1 MAFFKDNGGNEWP
14 VEFDAFLL
22 DDTRKET
29 GIDLADISSGGWL
42 QVETDSV
49 ALGRVMASICRA
61 EIKSRHLTAQDFAKR
76 LRGAVIEAAREALR
90 IEAADFFPPSEWSA
104 IRSNL
109 TKRTEAKDQAAS
121 IQAAMAAMDGMS
133 PEFRQGAMEAL
144 REAMTGSAMEG
155 INSVRSMAGQSASG
169 PDGTPSVNAIDG
181 PENAESRPED

>member
-14 VEFDAFLL
+14 VDFDAFLL

-90 IEAADFFPPSEWSA
+90 NEAADFFPPSEWSA

-109 TKRTEAKDQAAS
+109 TKRTEAMQDANNMKAQ
-121 IQAAMAAMDGMS
+121 MAAIEAMG
-133 PEFRQGAMEAL
+133 PEFRQGAM
-144 REAMTGSAMEG
+144 AMFLKSIETGDTSLSSLMD
-155 INSVRSMAGQSASG
+155 GQFVSG
-169 PDGTPSVNAIDG
+169 PDATPSVNAIDG